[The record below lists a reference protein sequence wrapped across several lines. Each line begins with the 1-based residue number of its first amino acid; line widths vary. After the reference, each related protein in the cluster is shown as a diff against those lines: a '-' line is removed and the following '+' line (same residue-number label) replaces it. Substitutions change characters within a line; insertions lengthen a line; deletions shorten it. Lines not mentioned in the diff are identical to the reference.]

1 MSRIASNKDIR
12 TIDVSNLKARSI
24 DGSNKHEISGYAL
37 LFNEPSLPMPFIE
50 YIKPEALDNVDLS
63 QTQLLYSHEFSNI
76 LARADSKS
84 LSLKT
89 DDKGLFFSAIL
100 ADTTLANDVYNDI
113 LAGNIK
119 GCSFGF
125 TLPEDGSGEQW
136 SYDTKGNRIHTITQI
151 ETLSEISLTSVPAY
165 AETSVQV
172 RRSLNN
178 FIKKGA
184 DSLATEPNNQDKQ
197 QDQTQPDLSEVV
209 ADLQKQLDEL
219 KKQQKPADSEAP
231 IEGEEDDRA
240 VAGAKKPSTSFAEVK
255 MPVAKKQKRD
265 DYDINDSEV
274 ADDSSATDDTADT
287 PVDENLENSAEDDK
301 QALLKQVADLK
312 DQIKKLQDKKQGDD
326 KSMKNITPTN
336 SAKNAEQRSF
346 EAFLKGNKR
355 DMSEGFT
362 EADGG
367 ALIPV
372 DVMDVMKAP
381 EDPAQLS
388 GYVTKTQ
395 VASPTAKLPVMKK
408 SAARLASPE
417 ELEENPGIA
426 KAQISQVNVD
436 VKTYRGQLPISLE
449 QVQDT
454 PNIVPLL
461 TQYVTD
467 VKNQTEQHQ
476 IGAVLQTAKP
486 VAASTLDDLKDAFN
500 IGLTNYGSDRV
511 WVVSESMYSE
521 IDKLKDENGRYMVQD
536 SVANATG
543 LKFMGADLIIV
554 ADDVLGEAGEKHA
567 FVGSLKNFVVE
578 ALRGNALSLDWVRNE
593 NFERILDSALRAD
606 FKAADT
612 DAGKFITFN
621 ATTSTTTK
629 KA

>member
-1 MSRIASNKDIR
+1 
-12 TIDVSNLKARSI
+12 
-24 DGSNKHEISGYAL
+24 
-37 LFNEPSLPMPFIE
+37 MPFIE
-50 YIKPEALDNVDLS
+50 YIKPEAMNNVDLS
-63 QTQLLYSHEFSNI
+63 RTQLLYSHEFSNI

-84 LSLKT
+84 LSLKV

-100 ADTTLANDVYNDI
+100 VDTTLGNDVYKDI
-113 LAGNIK
+113 LAGNLK

-136 SYDTKGNRIHTITQI
+136 TYDQKGNRLHIIKQI

-165 AETSVQV
+165 SETSVQV
-172 RRSLNN
+172 QRSLNS
-178 FIKKGA
+178 FIKKG
-184 DSLATEPNNQDKQ
+184 DKSLNTEKQ
-197 QDQTQPDLSEVV
+197 TEQTNWAEVV
-209 ADLQKQLDEL
+209 ANLQKQLDAL
-219 KKQQKPADSEAP
+219 KQQQKPDETEETEPKEDEKDRDTKAP
-231 IEGEEDDRA
+231 
-240 VAGAKKPSTSFAEVK
+240 KKSSTDFAETK
-255 MPVAKKQKRD
+255 MPALKQKRD
-265 DYDINDSEV
+265 DDDIVDNSEV
-274 ADDSSATDDTADT
+274 ADNSSVIDDTADT
-287 PVDENLENSAEDDK
+287 PVDKNLANSAEDDK
-301 QALLKQVADLK
+301 QTLLKQVTDLK
-312 DQIKKLQDKKQGDD
+312 DQIKKLQDEKQGDD
-326 KSMKNITPTN
+326 KSMKDITPTN
-336 SAKNAEQRSF
+336 AKKNEEQRSF
-346 EAFLKGNKR
+346 EAFLHNNKR

-367 ALIPV
+367 AMIPV
-372 DVMDVMKAP
+372 EVMDVMKQP

-395 VASPTAKLPVMKK
+395 VASPQMKLPVMKK
-408 SAARLASPE
+408 SSARLASPK

-476 IGAVLQTAKP
+476 IGAVLQTAKA
-486 VAASTLDDLKDAFN
+486 VTAGTLDDLKDAFN

-511 WVVSESMYSE
+511 WVVSETMYSE
-521 IDKLKDENGRYMVQD
+521 IDKLKDANGRYMVQD

-554 ADDVLGEAGEKHA
+554 GDDVLGETGEAHA

-593 NFERILDSALRAD
+593 NFERVLASALRAD

-612 DAGKFITFN
+612 DAGKFVTFEV
-621 ATTSTTTK
+621 AEAPK
-629 KA
+629 E